1 MKKSL
6 DQFTVVYPKWQS
18 YDVWLLRYGVQQ
30 TEFFV
35 ILDYFL
41 PFYLLKTQGKFFL
54 KKKTKK
60 TTTPG
65 DVILHMC
72 TINENHMMHG
82 SWDMECNKQFF
93 FFHFLPFYPTNNLKN
108 KNFENFLEISFDMS
122 GPQMTTTWYMA
133 LVIWSMT
140 DIILCH
146 FGLFLSFY
154 LPSPP

>member
-1 MKKSL
+1 MTIIWCMVTEIWSAADRIFCHFGLFSALLPSKNPGKIFFEKKNNNNNTRRYH
-6 DQFTVVYPKWQS
+6 FTHVYHKWKS
-18 YDVWLLRYGVQQ
+18 YDAWFLRYGVQQ
-30 TEFFV
+30 T
-35 ILDYFL
+35 I
-41 PFYLLKTQGKFFL
+41 
-54 KKKTKK
+54 
-60 TTTPG
+60 
-65 DVILHMC
+65 
-72 TINENHMMHG
+72 
-82 SWDMECNKQFF
+82 F

-133 LVIWSMT
+133 PVIWSMT